1 MTRDALSLLA
11 FLALCFAVAAAGGA
25 VTATSVHGW
34 YQGLAK
40 PVFNPPDWLF
50 APVWS
55 VLYAL
60 IAFAGW
66 RVWRRR
72 ESPDARAA
80 LQLYAVQLA
89 LNLCW
94 SMLFFGARL
103 PGAALA
109 EIVTLLAAIGAT
121 MALAARVERAAA
133 WLLAPYAAWVAYAAV
148 LNAAIWILN

>member
-1 MTRDALSLLA
+1 MTRDVLSLLA

-34 YQGLAK
+34 YQALAK
-40 PVFNPPDWLF
+40 PAFNPPDWLF

-60 IAFAGW
+60 IALAGW
-66 RVWRRR
+66 RLWRRR
-72 ESPDARAA
+72 ELPDARAA

-94 SMLFFGARL
+94 SLLFFGARL

-133 WLLAPYAAWVAYAAV
+133 WLLAPYAAWTAFAAV
-148 LNAAIWILN
+148 LNAAIWYLN

>member
-1 MTRDALSLLA
+1 MTRDLISLLA

-40 PVFNPPDWLF
+40 PAFNPPDWLF
-50 APVWS
+50 APVWG

-60 IAFAGW
+60 IALAGW
-66 RVWRRR
+66 RLWRRR
-72 ESPDARAA
+72 ELPNARAA

-109 EIVTLLAAIGAT
+109 EILTLLAAIGAT
-121 MALAARVERAAA
+121 MRLAARVERAAA

-148 LNAAIWILN
+148 LNAAIWRLN